1 MKTIAKFL
9 SDLCSQ
15 DIKLW
20 VEGDRLRCSAPKE
33 ALTPDIKAELAAR
46 KAEILAFISQAN
58 QALQSTSEFIQ
69 PVLRQG
75 NLPLSFA
82 QRRLWFLS
90 QLEPQ
95 SSAYN
100 IPAAIRLTGKLN
112 IAALE
117 QSINEIVRRHETLR
131 TTFTVVDG
139 EPVQVIGAAAKLQLP
154 IIDLQTLPETER
166 ETEALRLAT
175 LEAQTP
181 FNLEQDSLLRVSLLR
196 LGEQD
201 HVILFTMHHIVS
213 DGWSTGILIREL
225 TTLYKAY
232 DSSQPC
238 HLPEL
243 PIQYVDFALWQRQ
256 WLQGEVLNNQLNY
269 WKQQL
274 GGELPVLEL
283 PTDRPRPAIQTY
295 RGATESFALSPS
307 LTAALKN
314 LSQQEGV
321 TLFMTLLAAFKV
333 LLHRYTQQD
342 NILVGTPI
350 ANRNRS
356 EIEGLIGFF
365 VNTLVLRSNLTAN
378 LSFKQLLAQVR
389 EVTLGAYA
397 HQDLPFE
404 QLVEELQP
412 RRNLSHS
419 PLFQVMFIL
428 QNTATEVIQ
437 LPDLTL
443 EELTAENNTAK
454 FDITLSLSEAEE
466 GLQGGI
472 EYNTDIFDAAKI
484 TRMLGHFQVLLE
496 GIVANPQQHLSQLP
510 LLTANEQHQLLV
522 EWNNTQTEYPQD
534 LCIHQL
540 FEAQVEKTPDAVAVV
555 FENQQLTYREL
566 NQRANQLAHYLQKLG
581 VKPEV
586 LVGVYVERSL
596 EMLIGILG
604 ILKAGGAYLPL
615 DPTYPQDR
623 LAFMLENS
631 QVSLLLT
638 QQNLLESL
646 PNLQAKV
653 VCLDSN
659 TKTLA
664 HERLENPVHSVTP
677 ENLVYVIYTSGS
689 TGRPKGAMNTHRAI
703 YNRLLWMQDYC
714 QLTLADR
721 VLQKTPFSFDVSVW
735 EFFLPL
741 LVGARLVIAQP
752 DGHRDSN
759 YLVNII
765 IQQQITT
772 VHFVPSMLQ
781 VFLGEPEV
789 EKYNCLR
796 RVICSGEAL
805 SIELQKRFFTRLN
818 AELHN
823 LYGPTEAAVD
833 VTFWECK
840 KDSIVTT
847 TIPIGYPIANIQI
860 YLLDRHLN
868 PVPIGVAGELYIG
881 GIGVGRGYLNS
892 VELTAQKFIPN
903 PFSHELGAR
912 LYKTGD
918 LARYLTN
925 GEIEY
930 LGRIDYQ
937 VKIRG
942 FRIELGEIETVLSQH
957 EDVQVSCV
965 IVREDNPGDKRL
977 VAYIVTKTGNFS
989 STNNSE
995 LISQLRKYLKEN
1007 LPEYMVP
1014 STFVLLEK
1022 LPLTPNGKIDRRAL
1036 PIPDQTDFNIGT
1048 TYIAPRTSVEEQ
1060 LAKIWAKLLNVKQV
1074 GIEDNFF
1081 DLGGHSLLLT
1091 QLIFQIRQTWKIELP
1106 LSSLFAMPTIALL
1119 AQSIETAQN
1128 MGYST
1133 VAITSNN
1140 QIDWQ
1145 AEAVLDPTIRP
1156 ETPIKYPTNTA
1167 NILLTGATGF
1177 VGAFLLYELLQQ
1189 THANIYCLVRATNSE
1204 EGKKRIQS
1212 SLELYLLWNES
1223 FSNRIIPV
1231 LGNLTEPLLGLS
1243 RQKFQVL
1250 AELIDVIYH
1259 NGAWVHHTS
1268 PYSTL
1273 KAANVLGTQ
1282 EVLRLASQVKI
1293 KPVHFIS
1300 TQSVFSAE
1308 GYSGVKVVRE
1318 QDSLNDYQ
1326 VPSSGYAQSKWVA
1339 EKLVTIARDRGLPVS
1354 IHRIGRVSGHSKTG
1368 VFNQNDFLYRLIIG
1382 CIKLEKVP
1390 EGNMIEDMAPIDYV
1404 SQAIVHLSRQEKLIG
1419 KAFHFVNTQPFH
1431 SIKLIDLLLYLGYP
1445 LQQISHTQWHADLIN
1460 IAERYPEHPLYPL
1473 IPLLSDQNNN
1483 SAVLNFDCQNTLD
1496 GLANTSIIC
1505 PPINEDLLNIYLS
1518 YLMQKGFLEPPKL
1531 EGSDL
1536 LDTKITKTVLNN

>member
-9 SDLCSQ
+9 SELCSQ

-20 VEGDRLRCSAPKE
+20 VEGDRLRCSALKE

-46 KAEILAFISQAN
+46 KGEILAFISQAN

-69 PVLRQG
+69 PVSRQG

-82 QRRLWFLS
+82 QRRLWFLN

-139 EPVQVIGAAAKLQLP
+139 EPVQVISAATKLQLP
-154 IIDLQTLPETER
+154 IIDLQTLPETDR

-181 FNLEQDSLLRVSLLR
+181 FNLKQDSLLRVSLLR
-196 LGEQD
+196 LDEQD

-232 DSSQPC
+232 DSSQPYN
-238 HLPEL
+238 LPQL
-243 PIQYVDFALWQRQ
+243 PIQYVDFAVWQCQ

-321 TLFMTLLAAFKV
+321 SLFMTLLAAFKV
-333 LLHRYTQQD
+333 LLHRYTQQHD
-342 NILVGTPI
+342 ILIGSPI

-365 VNTLVLRSNLTAN
+365 VNTLVLRSNLQGNPT
-378 LSFKQLLAQVR
+378 FKELLAQVR

-437 LPDLTL
+437 LPELIL

-454 FDITLSLSEAEE
+454 FDITLSLSETEE

-472 EYNTDIFDAAKI
+472 EYNTDIFDATRI
-484 TRMLGHFQVLLE
+484 TRMLGHFQVLLA
-496 GIVANPQQHLSQLP
+496 GIVANPQQNLSQLP
-510 LLTANEQHQLLV
+510 LLTTNEQHQLLV

-555 FENQQLTYREL
+555 FEDKQLTYHEL
-566 NQRANQLAHYLQKLG
+566 NCRANQLAHYLQSLG
-581 VKPEV
+581 VGADI
-586 LVGVYVERSL
+586 LVGLCVDRSINMIVAL
-596 EMLIGILG
+596 LG

-615 DPTYPQDR
+615 GPEYPQER
-623 LAFMLENS
+623 LAFMLEDAQAS
-631 QVSLLLT
+631 ILLT
-638 QQNLLESL
+638 QSKLVALL
-646 PNLQAKV
+646 PIHKAQV
-653 VCLDSN
+653 VCLDADWEIIN
-659 TKTLA
+659 Q
-664 HERLENPVHSVTP
+664 ENQQNLINQVLP
-677 ENLVYVIYTSGS
+677 ENTSYILYTSGS
-689 TGRPKGAMNTHRAI
+689 TGKPKAVIVEHRNTVAFLDWAI
-703 YNRLLWMQDYC
+703 KAFTHEQLAGVLASTSICFDLSVFEIFATLCSGVQVILAQDA
-714 QLTLADR
+714 LSLPTLAAAN
-721 VLQKTPFSFDVSVW
+721 QVS
-735 EFFLPL
+735 L
-741 LVGARLVIAQP
+741 I
-752 DGHRDSN
+752 N
-759 YLVNII
+759 
-765 IQQQITT
+765 T
-772 VHFVPSMLQ
+772 VPSAIAELIRLNAIPDS
-781 VFLGEPEV
+781 VRTINLA
-789 EKYNCLR
+789 
-796 RVICSGEAL
+796 GEAL
-805 SIELQKRFFTRLN
+805 HASLVQQIYQQTKVEQVF
-818 AELHN
+818 N
-823 LYGPTEAAVD
+823 LYGPSEDTTYS
-833 VTFWECK
+833 TFARVQPGG
-840 KDSIVTT
+840 DMI
-847 TIPIGYPIANIQI
+847 TIGRPIANTQCFV
-860 YLLDRHLN
+860 LDEQMQ
-868 PVPIGVAGELYIG
+868 PVPIGVCGELYIAG
-881 GIGVGRGYLNS
+881 AGITRGYLNRP
-892 VELTAQKFIPN
+892 ELTAQKFVPN
-903 PFSHELGAR
+903 PFSQIEGDRVACAEHSR
-912 LYKTGD
+912 LYNTGD
-918 LARYLTN
+918 LVRYLPSGN
-925 GEIEY
+925 IEY
-930 LGRIDYQ
+930 IGRIDHQ

-942 FRIELGEIETVLSQH
+942 FRIELGEIETILTQH

-965 IVREDNPGDKRL
+965 IIREDNPGDKRL
-977 VAYIVTKTGNFS
+977 VAYIVARTGNFS

-995 LISQLRKYLKEN
+995 LISQLRQYLKEN

-1014 STFVLLEK
+1014 SAFVLLEK

-1036 PIPDQTDFNIGT
+1036 PIPDQTDSNLGT
-1048 TYIAPRTSVEEQ
+1048 TYIAPRTPVEEQ
-1060 LAKIWAKLLNVKQV
+1060 LAKFWVKLLKVKQV

-1119 AQSIETAQN
+1119 AQSIETAQKT
-1128 MGYST
+1128 GSST
-1133 VAITSNN
+1133 LTVTQNN
-1140 QIDWQ
+1140 QINWQ

-1167 NILLTGATGF
+1167 NILLTGSTGF

-1189 THANIYCLVRATNSE
+1189 THANIYCLVRAANAE

-1212 SLELYLLWNES
+1212 SLESYLLWYES

-1231 LGNLTEPLLGLS
+1231 VGNLTEPLLGIS

-1268 PYSTL
+1268 PYSIL

-1300 TQSVFSAE
+1300 TNSVFSAE
-1308 GYSGVKVVRE
+1308 GYSGVKLVQE
-1318 QDSLNDYQ
+1318 QDSLDDYQ

-1339 EKLVTIARDRGLPVS
+1339 EKLITIARDRGLPVS

-1382 CIKLEKVP
+1382 CLKLEKVP
-1390 EGNMIEDMAPIDYV
+1390 EGNMIEDMAPIDYI
-1404 SQAIVHLSRQEKLIG
+1404 SQAIVHLSRQEKSIG

-1431 SIKLIDLLLYLGYP
+1431 SIKLIDLLSSLGYR
-1445 LQQISHTQWHADLIN
+1445 LQQISHAQWQADLIN
-1460 IAERYPEHPLYPL
+1460 IAEHYPEHPLYPL
-1473 IPLLSDQNNN
+1473 VPLLSEQNNN
-1483 SAVLNFDCQNTLD
+1483 SAIFNFDCQNTLD
-1496 GLANTSIIC
+1496 GLANTSIVC
-1505 PPINEDLLNIYLS
+1505 PPIDDDLLNTYLS
-1518 YLMQKGFLEPPKL
+1518 HLMQKGFLAALQP

-1536 LDTKITKTVLNN
+1536 LDTKITKIILKN